1 MPIFKQ
7 GNTYRVSPEGDLDIR
22 NSLPPGTYVL
32 KFSPNT
38 GFFLE
43 SVDSFSPPSKI
54 YGSTPPQA
62 QRILTTFNSRP
73 STTGVLLVGEKG
85 SGKTLLARTV
95 SIKAAEM
102 GYPTILIN
110 SPFCG
115 DDFNSFLQA
124 INQPCVV
131 LFDEFEKT
139 YQKDK
144 QESILTLLDGV
155 FPTKKLFILTSNE
168 KYRIDDN
175 MKNRPGRIFYLLEF
189 GGLDE
194 NFIRE
199 YCADNLLPEYSEF
212 TSDIATISN
221 RFDTFNFDMLK
232 AFVEE
237 INRYGDSPADLI
249 SLLNAKPEYSAGVDY
264 EVKRV
269 FIGET
274 EVPKASLDIS
284 DLYETGNL
292 NDLDWDVDCYVSYPE
307 SLAGIANH
315 FSEEEWEYENL
326 QKFLLTDGVRLAT
339 RTDRT
344 EHRGAIFGNSHQK
357 TEAEQGEKRKLITI
371 RLSFT
376 PDDIETFLVNGANY
390 RNDQRCVIHVNR
402 TSKSGR
408 NPFRL
413 K

>member
-1 MPIFKQ
+1 VPIFKQ
-7 GNTYRVSPEGDLDIR
+7 GNTFRISPEGDLDIR
-22 NSLPPGTYVL
+22 DSLPPSTYVL

-43 SVDSFSPPSKI
+43 SVDSFSPPKKV
-54 YGSTPPQA
+54 YGSTSSQA
-62 QRILTTFNSRP
+62 QRILTTFDSRP

-155 FPTKKLFILTSNE
+155 FPTKKLFVLTSNE

-199 YCADNLLPEYSEF
+199 YCSDNLLPEYAKF

-237 INRYGDSPADLI
+237 INRYGDSPADLM

-269 FIGET
+269 FIGDT
-274 EVPKASLDIS
+274 EVPKASLDTS

-292 NDLDWDVDCYVSYPE
+292 NDLDWDVDCCISYPE
-307 SLAGIANH
+307 SLAGTANQ
-315 FSEEEWEYENL
+315 FSEEEWEYEDL
-326 QKFLLTDGVRLAT
+326 QRFLLTDGVRLAT
-339 RTDRT
+339 KTDRNEYSMRRFGSSRQKAET
-344 EHRGAIFGNSHQK
+344 EQK
-357 TEAEQGEKRKLITI
+357 EKRELVTI

-402 TSKSGR
+402 ASKSGR
-408 NPFRL
+408 NPFRI
-413 K
+413 